1 LENSPQRVHGEE
13 TLRIRETRKK
23 LIADINL
30 SPILDLSLMLV
41 IFLAVTTE
49 FISGGEIKVQV
60 PKGGAAV
67 VTSGKV
73 VKIIMDKWGKIYYD
87 GKIYSD
93 PVEVVKRLPRNRPV
107 FIKADKETPYLYVFS
122 LLDTLRKSG
131 IKKVSLVGQRVE

>member
-1 LENSPQRVHGEE
+1 VGGSTQSVYGEE
-13 TLRIRETRKK
+13 ALKIREARKR

-60 PKGGAAV
+60 PKGGAAM
-67 VTSGKV
+67 VTSADV
-73 VKIIMDKWGKIYYD
+73 VKIVMDRWGKIYYD
-87 GKIYSD
+87 GKVYSD
-93 PVEVVKRLPRNRPV
+93 PVKLVERLPKNRPV
-107 FIKADKETPYLYVFS
+107 YIKADRETPYLYVFS

-131 IKKVSLVGQRVE
+131 VKKVSLVGQRVE

>member
-1 LENSPQRVHGEE
+1 M
-13 TLRIRETRKK
+13 RIREAKKK
-23 LIADINL
+23 LISDINL

-67 VTSGKV
+67 VTSRKV
-73 VKIIMDKWGKIYYD
+73 VKITMDKWGKIYYA
-87 GKIYSD
+87 GKVYSD
-93 PVEVVKRLPRNRPV
+93 PVKLVKNLPRNRPI
-107 FIKADKETPYLYVFS
+107 FIKADKDTPYLYVFT

-131 IKKVSLVGQRVE
+131 IKKVSLVGRRVE

>member
-1 LENSPQRVHGEE
+1 M
-13 TLRIRETRKK
+13 RIRETRKK

-67 VTSGKV
+67 VTTRDV
-73 VKIIMDKWGKIYYD
+73 VKIIVDKWGKIYYD
-87 GKIYSD
+87 GKVYSD
-93 PVEVVKRLPRNRPV
+93 PVKLIKHLPRNRPV
-107 FIKADKETPYLYVFS
+107 FIKADRETPYLYVFS

>member
-1 LENSPQRVHGEE
+1 
-13 TLRIRETRKK
+13 LRIRETKKK

-67 VTSGKV
+67 VTSGEV
-73 VKIIMDKWGKIYYD
+73 VKIIVDRWGKIYYD
-87 GKIYSD
+87 GKTYQD
-93 PVEVVKRLPRNRPV
+93 PVKVAALLPKNRRI
-107 FIKADKETPYLYVFS
+107 FIKADKDVPYKYVFIV
-122 LLDTLRKSG
+122 LDTLRKFG
-131 IKKVSLVGQRVE
+131 IQKVSLVGQRID